1 MVRVTCTRAECFAT
15 RGSAP
20 IACPHQTVLC
30 SDTPIL
36 GHRGN
41 RSSSLSGTRTRAP
54 IHQIMSAGMLAI
66 AAGYA
71 TADAREVFRAA
82 AGEIIVETIA
92 NGLGLASLPEVPG
105 RNGYAKKVV
114 LSGFS
119 RTGVR
124 RDQAITYTI
133 RAAANPRPRS
143 CSMRCVT
150 EHECGCRK
158 DRSWHSPSVGPLF
171 AGQHRSE
178 RKRIRQGGKSPALD
192 LLAVVRMLHDNCK
205 VRAVCR

>member
-1 MVRVTCTRAECFAT
+1 MQ
-15 RGSAP
+15 SALLP
-20 IACPHQTVLC
+20 AAAHPLLARTKLSCV

-41 RSSSLSGTRTRAP
+41 RTSSLSSTRTRAP
-54 IHQIMSAGMLAI
+54 VHQIMSAGMLAI

-71 TADAREVFRAA
+71 TAEAKEVFRAA

-124 RDQAITYTI
+124 RDQAITYII
-133 RAAANPRPRS
+133 RAAANPCPRS
-143 CSMRCVT
+143 CSWSMRCVT
-150 EHECGCRK
+150 EHQCGCRN
-158 DRSWHSPSVGPLF
+158 DRSWDSPSVGPLF
-171 AGQHRSE
+171 AGQDRSE
-178 RKRIRQGGKSPALD
+178 RRRIRQWGKSPAPD